1 MSVPRSKEHL
11 RLALEIRRNGNL
23 APVPCDYC
31 FANNR
36 QCVAMPEVDGKRLK
50 CSECTR
56 LGHPCVNMSWV
67 SLDKTREEYKKKVEE
82 DEQLLAQVISR
93 LMRNKKILKQAEER
107 AAKKAICLANT
118 LRESGDDVDAQESM
132 HCPAADALV
141 GFSPMMWET
150 LGSLDA
156 LASSANPGDA
166 PVFSSS

>member
-11 RLALEIRRNGNL
+11 RLALEIRRNGL
-23 APVPCDYC
+23 PAPVSCDYC
-31 FANNR
+31 FAHNR

-56 LGHPCVNMSWV
+56 LGHPCINMSWV

-93 LMRNKKILKQAEER
+93 LMRNKKILKQAEDR

-118 LRESGDDVDAQESM
+118 LREGGDDVDAQESVD
-132 HCPAADALV
+132 CPAADALV

-156 LASSANPGDA
+156 LASPANPGDA
-166 PVFSSS
+166 PVFSSG

>member
-1 MSVPRSKEHL
+1 
-11 RLALEIRRNGNL
+11 
-23 APVPCDYC
+23 
-31 FANNR
+31 
-36 QCVAMPEVDGKRLK
+36 
-50 CSECTR
+50 
-56 LGHPCVNMSWV
+56 MSWV
-67 SLDKTREEYKKKVEE
+67 SLDKTRKEYKKKVEE

-118 LRESGDDVDAQESM
+118 LRDGGDDVDAQESM
-132 HCPAADALV
+132 NCPAADALV

-156 LASSANPGDA
+156 LASPANPGDA

>member
-1 MSVPRSKEHL
+1 MSAPRSKEHL
-11 RLALEIRRNGNL
+11 RLALEIRRNGL
-23 APVPCDYC
+23 PAPVPCDYC

-67 SLDKTREEYKKKVEE
+67 DE

-93 LMRNKKILKQAEER
+93 LMRNKRILKQAEER
-107 AAKKAICLANT
+107 AAKKTMCLANS
-118 LRESGDDVDAQESM
+118 LRAGGDDVDAQESLD
-132 HCPAADALV
+132 CPAADALV
-141 GFSPMMWET
+141 GFSPVMWST

-156 LASSANPGDA
+156 LASPSNPGDA
-166 PVFSSS
+166 LVFSS